1 MELYFD
7 KNGLIS
13 NVVNPT
19 FNSTSDKAERITAI
33 AAFDTSD
40 FITNITFKRADSLIL
55 GPFIMNRTE
64 EGYDYLDIY
73 QPITMIS
80 GPLEMT
86 IRYEVIVSGVVL
98 QSKVVAKAVA
108 FVNPAVEKGNDILA
122 EIYER
127 IKEGI
132 YFKDGENGKSAYE
145 IAVEHGFVGTVDE
158 WLNAIYGDCIYDGP
172 GIPGNHQNTWLDDEE
187 TSTEEII
194 ELLTNSDD
202 SDANTLIAD
211 EEESNVLV
219 AEDNGKD
226 EYNIIVAGEDKI
238 NTLIAED

>member
-40 FITNITFKRADSLIL
+40 FITNITFKRADGLIL
-55 GPFIMNRTE
+55 GPFKMNRTE
-64 EGYDYLDIY
+64 EGFDYLDIY

-108 FVNPAVEKGNDILA
+108 FVNPSVEKGNDILA
-122 EIYER
+122 AIYER
-127 IKEGI
+127 VKDGI
-132 YFKDGENGKSAYE
+132 YFEDGEDGKSAYE
-145 IAVEHGFVGTVDE
+145 IAVEHGFVGTEEE
-158 WLNAIYGDCIYDGP
+158 WLNTIYEPVYKVANDLEKMKEE
-172 GIPGNHQNTWLDDEE
+172 QNKMSNIISNQLDKC
-187 TSTEEII
+187 SA
-194 ELLTNSDD
+194 LTNIEILEIL
-202 SDANTLIAD
+202 N
-211 EEESNVLV
+211 
-219 AEDNGKD
+219 K
-226 EYNIIVAGEDKI
+226 
-238 NTLIAED
+238 